1 MTMSEAYTN
10 ATQRIG
16 PEREAEPDLN
26 DCALVQDLLPL
37 YLDHEVSPESHGRI
51 ANHIAQCERCAN
63 YLAGARSMRVQ
74 LLRDQQAVRATAP
87 ASAGPA
93 VVHAQPMPNSTPN
106 TLLPKL
112 GRVLLAAAAI
122 IGALILAPF
131 LIPVAVIAAIPIGLF
146 LIGRAI
152 WNRLPQRLAGIART
166 GANRAMAVAVLSV
179 LAALVCG
186 GIILAGTAALLNTP
200 TYYEQN
206 CSVVTTPYP
215 QVMPQTQASA
225 PPFNGDY
232 GVPYGEPRY
241 ESYAVPVPPVEP
253 YYETYT
259 NCTPGP
265 PSASAFIQDRL
276 VTILITL
283 AGVVGLILLNQKRG
297 WLPQYAAPSVV
308 RQLIQFALIGAGVLA
323 AVFVVQGVLAGTSV
337 GLFLL
342 FGGVVLGGLWWLRR
356 KPQVI

>member
-1 MTMSEAYTN
+1 MSEAYTN

-16 PEREAEPDLN
+16 PEREPDPDLN

-74 LLRDQQAVRATAP
+74 LMRDQQAVRATAP
-87 ASAGPA
+87 AAAGPA
-93 VVHAQPMPNSTPN
+93 VAHAQPMPNNTPN
-106 TLLPKL
+106 TLAPKI
-112 GRVLLAAAAI
+112 GRLLLAAAAI

-146 LIGRAI
+146 LIGREI
-152 WNRLPQRLAGIART
+152 WRRMPRGAAGQAAS
-166 GANRAMAVAVLSV
+166 GANRAMAAAVLSV

-186 GIILAGTAALLNTP
+186 GIILTGTAHLLSSP
-200 TYYEQN
+200 TYYERS
-206 CSVVTTPYP
+206 CSTYNTPVP
-215 QVMPQTQASA
+215 QQFVPQPSA
-225 PPFNGDY
+225 RAYDEYGSPLYDEY
-232 GVPYGEPRY
+232 GVPYNGPSYAEPRY
-241 ESYAVPVPPVEP
+241 G
-253 YYETYT
+253 TYT
-259 NCTPGP
+259 DCVSV
-265 PSASAFIQDRL
+265 PSPASSIQAIQDRL

-297 WLPQYAAPSVV
+297 WLPHYAAPSVV

-323 AVFVVQGVLAGTSV
+323 AVFLVQGVLTGTPI

-356 KPQVI
+356 KPHVI